1 VIRDGGPPVIVYA
14 GAWAVAQRADLVQRG
29 AVDVMANREQLIA
42 TVLEVLGRAVES
54 SEELQR

>member
-1 VIRDGGPPVIVYA
+1 
-14 GAWAVAQRADLVQRG
+14 
-29 AVDVMANREQLIA
+29 MANREQLIA